1 MVNTAKRRVLIDCGL
16 FQGYKQL
23 RLRNQ
28 APPPFDPRD
37 LCGILFADAAHLQ
50 EEEARFAN
58 KHGFSK
64 HLPALPLFD
73 AAGAQRALK
82 ALRGV
87 GFGEVV
93 DPGGGVSF
101 RLAPNGHMPGSGCLV
116 RARRLRRNPDVAAQL
131 SRAAQGHLPCPWR
144 AAAAATLRHRIV
156 EELGWRCRVPVLSG
170 GGNVCLQ
177 IPVGVSSA
185 MPIDDLQGRG
195 VGSNRVGAPA

>member
-1 MVNTAKRRVLIDCGL
+1 MVILTHAYID
-16 FQGYKQL
+16 
-23 RLRNQ
+23 
-28 APPPFDPRD
+28 
-37 LCGILFADAAHLQ
+37 H
-50 EEEARFAN
+50 
-58 KHGFSK
+58 SV
-64 HLPALPLFD
+64 LPLLVRN
-73 AAGAQRALK
+73 GYRGKVYCSQ

-116 RARRLRRNPDVAAQL
+116 LARRLRRNPDVAAPL

-156 EELGWRCRVPVLSG
+156 EELGWRCRVRVLGG

-177 IPVGVSSA
+177 ISVGVSSA
-185 MPIDDLQGRG
+185 MPIDDLRGRG